1 MSFLLIFADK
11 ADLKTNTM
19 IVTDI
24 NELKYAAEYLK
35 SAAEQEQD
43 WDLRSALVNVSCV
56 LEQAIEE
63 HVEDDQHPHLY
74 LNIVKSSN
82 LLDQAIGDCCTTDC
96 IHVLQG
102 MCPYM
107 KDEKYK
113 CPIIAEY
120 LSEDIE

>member
-1 MSFLLIFADK
+1 MT
-11 ADLKTNTM
+11 LKPTSMN
-19 IVTDI
+19 VTDI

-35 SAAEQEQD
+35 SAANQEQD
-43 WDLRSALVNVSCV
+43 WNLRSALVNVSCV

-74 LNIVKSSN
+74 LNIVKAPT
-82 LLDQAIGDCCTTDC
+82 LMDRAIAERCTTDC

-102 MCPYM
+102 TCPYM

-113 CPIIAEY
+113 CPRIEEY
-120 LSEDIE
+120 LSEE

>member
-1 MSFLLIFADK
+1 
-11 ADLKTNTM
+11 M

-24 NELKYAAEYLK
+24 KKLKHAAEYLK

-43 WDLRSALVNVSCV
+43 WKLRGALINVSCV

-74 LNIVKSSN
+74 LNIVKASN
-82 LLDQAIGDCCTTDC
+82 LLDQAMDDCCTADC
-96 IHVLQG
+96 IHVVQG
-102 MCPYM
+102 TCPFL

-113 CPIIAEY
+113 CPRIEEY
-120 LSEDIE
+120 LSEE